1 MTLTTFLL
9 LLIIAGICG
18 TVGQML
24 AGYSVGGCLVSSV
37 VGFVG
42 AWIGMWLAGVLGLPE
57 LLPVN
62 VGSETFPVLWSVIG
76 STILVLVVALL
87 TQGRTAV

>member
-9 LLIIAGICG
+9 LLVVAGICG

-57 LLPVN
+57 LLPVT
-62 VGSETFPVLWSVIG
+62 VGGETFPVLWSVIG

-87 TQGRTAV
+87 ARGRTAV